1 MTTTE
6 RPERA
11 RWAAAAPAGPPPRT
25 TTSHSGQTMWWSK
38 EAFIFDILHFVRNGL
53 RDDKTELR
61 PLLDHVYVLPTFR
74 HPLSIVLLTAPH
86 LIRTLAGPPVHTG
99 LDAAIVEVGLP
110 RHGHS
115 RGQRTGRQLCVD
127 AEQALCVVSRLIK

>member
-11 RWAAAAPAGPPPRT
+11 SVMAAAAPTGPPPRT

-86 LIRTLAGPPVHTG
+86 LIRTLAGHQSAPVSMLQSLKSACHGT
-99 LDAAIVEVGLP
+99 AIL
-110 RHGHS
+110 
-115 RGQRTGRQLCVD
+115 
-127 AEQALCVVSRLIK
+127 VVSVPGGSCALMRNRRC